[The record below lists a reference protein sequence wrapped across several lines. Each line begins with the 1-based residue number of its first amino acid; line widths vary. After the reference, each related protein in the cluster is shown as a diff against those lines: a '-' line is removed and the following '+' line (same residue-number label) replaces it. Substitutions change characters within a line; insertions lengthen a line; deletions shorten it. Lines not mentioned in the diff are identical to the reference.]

1 MRQDK
6 PPSLRRT
13 LTGWL
18 VWPLSALILASAV
31 PNYYLATGAANAAYD
46 SALFDPVLAIADSV
60 SKDGRTINLPPEA
73 FDALRVDSR
82 DRVFMQVRGPDNEII
97 SGSGRLPPP
106 PRSIAPSSHTFYDV
120 RVGEDRLRVA
130 AMHVTNPRG
139 AIVVQAA
146 ETYVKRDMMV
156 LEILMAAMLSE
167 LLVATAAVV
176 LLGYGVRRGLEPL
189 ERLRDDIAA
198 RSLRDLSPVVED
210 RKPVEVLPIIAAINQ
225 LLTRLD
231 SAIAGQQRFIANA
244 AHQLR
249 TPLAGLKTHS
259 ELALRQP
266 STPELR
272 ALLEMMASET
282 ERSSHLVNQLLTLA
296 RAEPDGL
303 PSLEGSPLN
312 LREVAGRAVQEW
324 VPRAVARN
332 IDMGFEL
339 HDAWSYG
346 DPLLMRELL
355 ANLLDNALTYTQPG
369 GTVTVRTFER
379 DGRAILETEDSGPGI
394 PESERER
401 VLERFY
407 RVKGTPGNGCG
418 LGLAIV
424 SEITKRHSGQVT
436 ISTPPSGEGT
446 LVRLE
451 LRRMDRPHHALLH
464 THDPASWS
472 RQA

>member
-1 MRQDK
+1 M
-6 PPSLRRT
+6 

-18 VWPLSALILASAV
+18 VWPLAALILASAV
-31 PNYYLATGAANAAYD
+31 PNYYVALGAANDAYD
-46 SALFDPVLAIADSV
+46 SALLDPVLAIADSV
-60 SKDGRTINLPPEA
+60 SKDGRSINLPPEA

-82 DRVFMQVRGPDNEII
+82 DRVFVQVRGPGNEIL
-97 SGSGRLPPP
+97 SGSRQLPPP
-106 PRSIAPSSHTFYDV
+106 PRSIPPSGHSFYDV

-130 AMHVTNPRG
+130 AMNVENSRG
-139 AIVVQAA
+139 TIVVQAA

-156 LEILMAAMLSE
+156 LEILLTALVSE
-167 LLVATAAVV
+167 LLVAIAAVI

-198 RSLRDLSPVVED
+198 RSLHDLRPVVAD
-210 RKPVEVLPIIAAINQ
+210 QKPAEVLPIIAAINQ
-225 LLTRLD
+225 LLARLK
-231 SAIAGQQRFIANA
+231 SAIDGQQRFIANA

-266 STPELR
+266 STAELR

-296 RAEPDGL
+296 RAEPEGL
-303 PSLEGSPLN
+303 DSLQQNPLN

-339 HDAWSYG
+339 QDAWSYG

-355 ANLLDNALTYTQPG
+355 ANLLDNALSYTPAG
-369 GTVTVRTFER
+369 GSVTVRTFE
-379 DGRAILETEDSGPGI
+379 DTENAILETEDSGPGI
-394 PESERER
+394 PDGERER
-401 VLERFY
+401 VFERFF
-407 RVKGTPGNGCG
+407 RLKGTPGEGCG

-424 SEITKRHSGQVT
+424 SEITKRHSGKVM
-436 ISTPPSGEGT
+436 IATPSSGRGT

-451 LRRMDRPHHALLH
+451 LKRLHRPSAPVQHAQ
-464 THDPASWS
+464 PAAGSH
-472 RQA
+472 

>member
-1 MRQDK
+1 MPQDRS
-6 PPSLRRT
+6 PSLRRT

-46 SALFDPVLAIADSV
+46 SALLDPVLAIADSI

-120 RVGEDRLRVA
+120 RVGDDRLRVA

-146 ETYVKRDMMV
+146 ETYVKRDIMV
-156 LEILMAAMLSE
+156 LEMLMAVMLSE
-167 LLVATAAVV
+167 LLVAIAAVV
-176 LLGYGVRRGLEPL
+176 LLGYGVRRGLGPL
-189 ERLRDDIAA
+189 EKLRDDIAA
-198 RSLRDLSPVVED
+198 RSLRDLRPVVND

-225 LLTRLD
+225 LLARLE
-231 SAIAGQQRFIANA
+231 SAIDGQQRFIANA

-272 ALLEMMASET
+272 SLLEMMASET

-296 RAEPDGL
+296 RAEPEGL
-303 PSLEGSPLN
+303 PHLHDNPLN

-324 VPRAVARN
+324 VPRAVGRN

-339 HDAWSYG
+339 QDAWSYG

-355 ANLLDNALTYTQPG
+355 ANLLDNALAYTQQG
-369 GTVTVRTFER
+369 GTVTVRTFEQ
-379 DGRAILETEDSGPGI
+379 DGFAVLETEDSGPGI
-394 PESERER
+394 PECERDR

-407 RVKGTPGNGCG
+407 RLKGTPGNGCG

-424 SEITKRHSGQVT
+424 NEITKRHSGQVT
-436 ISTPPSGEGT
+436 ISTPPGGRGT

-451 LRRMDRPHHALLH
+451 LKRLDRPSDA
-464 THDPASWS
+464 THQSPETAVWR
-472 RQA
+472 RQM